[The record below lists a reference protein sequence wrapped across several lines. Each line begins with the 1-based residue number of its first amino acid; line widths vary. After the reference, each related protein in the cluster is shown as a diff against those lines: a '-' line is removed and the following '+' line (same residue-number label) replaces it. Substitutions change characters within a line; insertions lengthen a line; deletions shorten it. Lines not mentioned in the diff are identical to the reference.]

1 MEDKLYN
8 DELPAFTDQ
17 RTFKKV
23 WVKVDKTERVF
34 IYINDNG
41 TWGHW
46 GEYFSDHDAEMCWI
60 QDDMGGH
67 YYDTEE
73 TAIKEVHASYPWSK
87 DIGPINVNIRA
98 NTNT

>member
-34 IYINDNG
+34 IYINDDG

-46 GEYFSDHDAEMCWI
+46 GEYFSDHDAEMYWI
-60 QDDMGGH
+60 QNDMGGH

-87 DIGPINVNIRA
+87 DIDPINV
-98 NTNT
+98 TM